1 MTSPDWGSHNG
12 ISGQPI
18 LTLANGLRSGE
29 ISIDAYLDELEAR
42 FDRVEPRIHSF
53 VSEADR
59 FDRLRRDARVL
70 FERYP
75 QPVSRPPLF
84 GLPLG
89 VKDIFRVD
97 GFETRAGSA
106 LPASTF
112 EGSEA
117 RSVSTLKSA
126 GALIMGKTVTTE
138 FAYFGPGPT
147 RNPHN
152 LEHTPGGSS
161 SGSAAAVAAHLCPLA
176 TGTQTIGSIVR
187 PASFCGVVG
196 FKPSYDRITRSGVI
210 PLAPSLDHVGVF
222 GNDVAAVELAAS
234 VLCRD
239 WQLAV
244 TELKPILGVP
254 EGEYLARATPEGRAH
269 FRNTCRLLSE
279 NGYQIKKIRSFDD
292 FEEIVARHELI
303 LAAEAAQVHAQ
314 WFAEHGHLYHQ
325 TMADLILRGREI
337 SVGALAEALNG
348 RQELRREMTEVMDRH
363 GLDLWICPSAP
374 GAAPPGL
381 ESTGD
386 PIMNLPWTHSGL
398 PSVNLPSGRESGG
411 LPIGLQAVG
420 RWYEDEALLEWSA
433 QLEMTLGNGPNR

>member
-1 MTSPDWGSHNG
+1 MNE
-12 ISGQPI
+12 ICGQPI

-29 ISIDAYLDELEAR
+29 ISIDDYLDELESR
-42 FDRVEPRIHSF
+42 FETLEPQIHSF
-53 VSEADR
+53 VGEADR
-59 FDRLRRDARVL
+59 FRRLRQDARAL

-75 QPVSRPPLF
+75 HPVSRPALF

-97 GFETRAGSA
+97 GFETKAGSA

-112 EGSEA
+112 EGGEA
-117 RSVSTLKSA
+117 RSVTNLKSA

-161 SGSAAAVAAHLCPLA
+161 SGSAAAVSAELCPLA

-222 GNDVAAVELAAS
+222 GNDVAGVELAAS

-244 TELKPILGVP
+244 TELKPVLGVP
-254 EGEYLARATPEGRAH
+254 EGEYLERAAPEGQEQ
-269 FRNTCRLLSE
+269 FENTCRLLTES
-279 NGYQIKKIRSFDD
+279 GYEVKRVQAFDD
-292 FEEIVARHELI
+292 FEDIVERHTLI

-314 WFAEHGHLYHQ
+314 WFAEYGHLYHKS
-325 TMADLILRGREI
+325 MVDLIMRGREI
-337 SVGALAEALNG
+337 SVGRLAEALNG
-348 RQELRREMTEVMDRH
+348 RQELRRQMTEEMDKH
-363 GLDLWICPSAP
+363 GLDLWICPSSP
-374 GAAPPGL
+374 GAAPLGL

-386 PIMNLPWTHSGL
+386 PIMNLPWTHCGL
-398 PSVNLPSGRESGG
+398 PSVNLPSGFEDGG

-433 QLEMTLGNGPNR
+433 QLEMTLKSGADN

>member
-1 MTSPDWGSHNG
+1 MNE
-12 ISGQPI
+12 ISRQPI

-29 ISIDAYLDELEAR
+29 IAVEEYLEELESR
-42 FDRVEPRIHSF
+42 FREIEPSIYSF
-53 VSEADR
+53 VSETDR
-59 FDRLRRDARVL
+59 FERLKQNARELFDR
-70 FERYP
+70 FP
-75 QPVSRPPLF
+75 HPVSRPPLF

-89 VKDIFRVD
+89 IKDIFRVD
-97 GFETRAGSA
+97 GFETRAGSS
-106 LPASTF
+106 LPPSTF

-117 RSVSTLKSA
+117 RSVTSLKSA

-152 LEHTPGGSS
+152 LQHTPGGSS
-161 SGSAAAVAAHLCPLA
+161 SGSAAAVAAELCPIA

-187 PASFCGVVG
+187 PASYCGVVG

-210 PLAPSLDHVGVF
+210 PLSPSLDHVGVF
-222 GNDVAAVELAAS
+222 GNDVAAAELAAS

-244 TELKPILGVP
+244 TELKPVLGVP
-254 EGEYLARATPEGRAH
+254 DGEYLDKATPEGREH
-269 FRNTCRLLSE
+269 FANTCRLLHDY
-279 NGYQIKKIRSFDD
+279 GYKIKWVRTFDGFD
-292 FEEIVARHELI
+292 AIVERHRLI
-303 LAAEAAQVHAQ
+303 VAAEAAQVHAQ
-314 WFAEHGHLYHQ
+314 WFAEYGHLYHEA
-325 TMADLILRGREI
+325 TVELIMRGREV
-337 SVGALAEALNG
+337 SVGELAEALNG
-348 RQELRREMTEVMDRH
+348 RQELRRQLTEEMDKY

-374 GAAPPGL
+374 GAAPAGL

-398 PSVNLPSGRESGG
+398 PSVNLPSGFTSEG
-411 LPIGLQAVG
+411 LPMGLQAVG

-433 QLEMTLGNGPNR
+433 QLEMTLSMKSDNRVGL

>member
-1 MTSPDWGSHNG
+1 MNE
-12 ISGQPI
+12 ICGQPI

-29 ISIDAYLDELEAR
+29 ISIDDYLDELESR
-42 FDRVEPRIHSF
+42 FDSLEPGIHSF
-53 VSEADR
+53 VSEVDR
-59 FDRLRRDARVL
+59 FGRLRRDAQAL
-70 FERYP
+70 FARYP

-97 GFETRAGSA
+97 GFETKAGSA
-106 LPASTF
+106 LPPKMF

-117 RSVSTLKSA
+117 RSVTNLKLA

-161 SGSAAAVAAHLCPLA
+161 SGSAAAVAAELCPIA

-187 PASFCGVVG
+187 PASYCGVVG

-222 GNDVAAVELAAS
+222 GNDVAGVELAAS

-244 TELKPILGVP
+244 TELKPVLGVP
-254 EGEYLARATPEGRAH
+254 KGEYLDRATPEGREH
-269 FRNTCRLLSE
+269 FEATCRLLTE
-279 NGYQIKKIRSFDD
+279 NGYEVKRVRAFDN
-292 FEEIVARHELI
+292 FEEIVDRHKLI

-314 WFAEHGHLYHQ
+314 WFAEYGHLYHHS
-325 TMADLILRGREI
+325 MVELIMRGREV
-337 SVGALAEALNG
+337 SVGRLAEALNG
-348 RQELRREMTEVMDRH
+348 RQELRRQMTEEMDKH

-374 GAAPPGL
+374 GPAPRGL
-381 ESTGD
+381 QSTGD
-386 PIMNLPWTHSGL
+386 PIMNLPWTHCGL
-398 PSVNLPSGRESGG
+398 PAVNLPSGYVEGG
-411 LPIGLQAVG
+411 LPMGLQAVG

-433 QLEMTLGNGPNR
+433 QLEITLTDKVDS